1 MRSVGR
7 VLISLP
13 HREAEKRNHFSFMN
27 KSFNTQYNLTKF
39 STLIISE
46 YYIIDVTYL
55 ISRIYTNIRRL
66 LYKKCDVGLLTMKLM
81 ITG

>member
-1 MRSVGR
+1 
-7 VLISLP
+7 
-13 HREAEKRNHFSFMN
+13 MN

-55 ISRIYTNIRRL
+55 ICGIYTNIRRL